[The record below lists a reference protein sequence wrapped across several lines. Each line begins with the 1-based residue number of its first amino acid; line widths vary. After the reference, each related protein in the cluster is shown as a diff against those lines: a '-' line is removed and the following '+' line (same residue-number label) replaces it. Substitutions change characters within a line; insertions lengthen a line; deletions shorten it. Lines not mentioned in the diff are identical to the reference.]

1 METAKDIT
9 DLALYRA
16 KNMKEFVVERDMSK
30 IPFGSMRY
38 SIQHTIGRPARIF
51 VTAMNQEEAERLVD
65 KWIN

>member
-1 METAKDIT
+1 
-9 DLALYRA
+9 
-16 KNMKEFVVERDMSK
+16 MKEFVVERDMSK